1 MTIKPFIAA
10 IAVVSSSVLF
20 FAHPAHAQAP
30 NFAGYPQNPGPQSQM
45 TMPTPPA
52 MPNMPTAPQMPTMP
66 SMPSAPQ
73 MPAAPSF
80 PTPQQA
86 PAAPAPAPA
95 SAPAAAPAK
104 PAADTTNTYVK
115 GQCTWY
121 VKNKRP
127 DLPNRLG
134 NGGQW
139 VKNAAARGFST
150 GKTPKVGA
158 VAEQPGHVAYVEAV
172 NANGTVKISEMNYN
186 GGVGVVHERTVSAS
200 KFTYIY

>member
-20 FAHPAHAQAP
+20 FAQPTHAQAP
-30 NFAGYPQNPGPQSQM
+30 NFAGYPQNPGLQSQM
-45 TMPTPPA
+45 TMPTPPTMPSMPTA
-52 MPNMPTAPQMPTMP
+52 PQMPTMPNMPTAPQMP
-66 SMPSAPQ
+66 
-73 MPAAPSF
+73 AAPSL
-80 PTPQQA
+80 PAPQQA
-86 PAAPAPAPA
+86 PAQPAPAP
-95 SAPAAAPAK
+95 APAK
-104 PAADTTNTYVK
+104 PAADTSNTYVK

-139 VKNAAARGFST
+139 VKNAAARGFAT

-172 NANGTVKISEMNYN
+172 NSNGTVKISEMNYN
-186 GGVGVVHERTVSAS
+186 GGVGVVHERTVAAS

>member
-10 IAVVSSSVLF
+10 VAAVSSSVLF
-20 FAHPAHAQAP
+20 LAHPAHAQSP
-30 NFAGYPQNPGPQSQM
+30 NFAGYPQNPGAPSQFS
-45 TMPTPPA
+45 MPTPPA
-52 MPNMPTAPQMPTMP
+52 MPSMPTQPQM
-66 SMPSAPQ
+66 PQ
-73 MPAAPSF
+73 MPAQP
-80 PTPQQA
+80 
-86 PAAPAPAPA
+86 
-95 SAPAAAPAK
+95 SAPAQQPALPAAK
-104 PAADTTNTYVK
+104 PAADTSNTYVK

-150 GKTPKVGA
+150 GKTPQVGA

-172 NANGTVKISEMNYN
+172 NSNGTVKISEMNYN
-186 GGVGVVHERTVSAS
+186 GGVGIVHERTVAAS
-200 KFTYIY
+200 RFTYIY

>member
-10 IAVVSSSVLF
+10 AAAVSSSVLF
-20 FAHPAHAQAP
+20 LAHPAHAQSP
-30 NFAGYPQNPGPQSQM
+30 NFAGYPQNMGPQSQM

-52 MPNMPTAPQMPTMP
+52 MPNMPTAPQMPAMP
-66 SMPSAPQ
+66 SMP
-73 MPAAPSF
+73 AA
-80 PTPQQA
+80 PQQA
-86 PAAPAPAPA
+86 PAQPAPAPAPA
-95 SAPAAAPAK
+95 AAAPAQ
-104 PAADTTNTYVK
+104 PAATSNTYVK

-139 VKNAAARGFST
+139 VKNAAARGFAT

-158 VAEQPGHVAYVEAV
+158 VAEQPGHVAYVEAI
-172 NANGTVKISEMNYN
+172 NSNGTVKISEMNYN
-186 GGVGVVHERTVSAS
+186 GGVGVVHERTVAAS

>member
-10 IAVVSSSVLF
+10 VAAVSSSVLF
-20 FAHPAHAQAP
+20 LAHPAHAQSP
-30 NFAGYPQNPGPQSQM
+30 NFAGYPQNMGPQNQM

-52 MPNMPTAPQMPTMP
+52 MPSMPAAPQMPTMP
-66 SMPSAPQ
+66 SMPAAPQ
-73 MPAAPSF
+73 QPAVPSF
-80 PTPQQA
+80 AAPQQA
-86 PAAPAPAPA
+86 PAQPAP
-95 SAPAAAPAK
+95 APAAAPAK
-104 PAADTTNTYVK
+104 PAADTSNTYVK

-121 VKNKRP
+121 VKSKRP

-150 GKTPKVGA
+150 GKTPRVGA

-186 GGVGVVHERTVSAS
+186 GGVGVVHERTVAAS
-200 KFTYIY
+200 KFTYIYINS

>member
-10 IAVVSSSVLF
+10 VAAVSSSVLF
-20 FAHPAHAQAP
+20 LAHPAHAQAP
-30 NFAGYPQNPGPQSQM
+30 NFAGYPQNMGPQSQFVA
-45 TMPTPPA
+45 PTPPA
-52 MPNMPTAPQMPTMP
+52 MPSMPTGPQMPTMPNMPTAPQQ
-66 SMPSAPQ
+66 APAQ
-73 MPAAPSF
+73 PAPAPAV
-80 PTPQQA
+80 A
-86 PAAPAPAPA
+86 PAAPAAT
-95 SAPAAAPAK
+95 S
-104 PAADTTNTYVK
+104 NTYVK
-115 GQCTWY
+115 GQCTWH

-139 VKNAAARGFST
+139 VKNAAARGLST
-150 GKTPKVGA
+150 GKTPRVGA

-172 NANGTVKISEMNYN
+172 NSNGTVKISEMNYN